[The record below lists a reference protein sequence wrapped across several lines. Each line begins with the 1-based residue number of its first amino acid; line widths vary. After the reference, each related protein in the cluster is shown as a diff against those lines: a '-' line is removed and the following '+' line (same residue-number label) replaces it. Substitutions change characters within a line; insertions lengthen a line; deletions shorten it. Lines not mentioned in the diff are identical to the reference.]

1 MLRTED
7 SGDFLIQ
14 NLNAGGIQ
22 ERILEKLSVVLSGD
36 NNKTIAE
43 NDDIAAVKKK
53 ARKEVYRT
61 ALNNFI
67 SMHILRYYAQK

>member
-53 ARKEVYRT
+53 RQERRCT
-61 ALNNFI
+61 EL
-67 SMHILRYYAQK
+67 H

>member
-53 ARKEVYRT
+53 GKKGGVQ
-61 ALNNFI
+61 NCI
-67 SMHILRYYAQK
+67 K